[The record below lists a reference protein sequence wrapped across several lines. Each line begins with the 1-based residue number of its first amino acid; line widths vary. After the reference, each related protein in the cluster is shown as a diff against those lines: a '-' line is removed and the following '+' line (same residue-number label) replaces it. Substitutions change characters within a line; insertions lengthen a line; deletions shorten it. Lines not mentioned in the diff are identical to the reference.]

1 MMKDLLKKLQK
12 KSNKKG
18 FTLVEI
24 IVVLVI
30 LAILAAIA
38 VPSVLGYVNE
48 AKDEKYIQEAH
59 SIYTVIQTEEAKYK
73 ATENV
78 DDLTNFSYGEHAT
91 TKEKSTG
98 VVQKAWDMTDIEVLE
113 ITKDSTKEV
122 YTVKWN
128 EDNKGITATINK
140 NKDVKISKGSVI
152 IK

>member
-1 MMKDLLKKLQK
+1 MMKELLKKLQK

-78 DDLTNFSYGEHAT
+78 DDLTKFSYGKHAT
-91 TKEKSTG
+91 TKAESTG

-152 IK
+152 K